1 MIKNIIFVLI
11 GFYLLIR
18 GADYFVDAI
27 SSTATNLKIP
37 KIIISLSIVAFGT
50 SAPELFISF
59 QGLINGNNDVVLAN
73 VIGSTI
79 VNALLIIGIAAII
92 RPIKIKSETIKNQL
106 PLHLLIISVFAVLL
120 LDSIFDKT
128 INTISRSDGIILFLI
143 FLCFLYYIYN
153 YHKKTRNLLKD
164 TILHDKPKWPLPK
177 SIFIS
182 ICGLIAISVGSNL
195 AVDSCVAIARDL
207 NISEKLITMV
217 ILVIGTS
224 TPELVMAI
232 TSAKKGEFDIIVGN
246 IIGTNIFNI
255 GFVLGL
261 PIIILGGITTTGF
274 NLVDMTI
281 MVISGLILYTFAKD
295 DRKLT
300 RTEGIIMVCIFISY
314 YTYLFLT

>member
-1 MIKNIIFVLI
+1 MITNIILVLI

-18 GADYFVDAI
+18 GADFFVDAI
-27 SSTATNLKIP
+27 SSTAVNLKIP

-59 QGLINGNNDVVLAN
+59 QGLLNGNDDVVLAN
-73 VIGSTI
+73 VVGSTI
-79 VNALLIIGIAAII
+79 VNTMLVIGIAAII
-92 RPIKIKSETIKNQL
+92 RPIRIKSETIKKQL
-106 PLHLLIISVFAVLL
+106 PLHFLIIAIFAILL
-120 LDSIFDKT
+120 LDNTFNKT
-128 INTISRSDGIILFLI
+128 INTISRNDGIILFLI
-143 FLCFLYYIYN
+143 FLSFIYYIFN
-153 YHKKTRNLLKD
+153 YYKKHHNLKESIKD
-164 TILHDKPKWPLPK
+164 SPKWSLPK
-177 SIFIS
+177 SIIIS
-182 ICGLIAISVGSNL
+182 ILGLIAISIGSNL
-195 AVDSCVAIARDL
+195 AVDNCVEIARQL

-261 PIIILGGITTTGF
+261 PVMILGSVTTSSF
-274 NLVDMTI
+274 NLIDMLI
-281 MVISGLILYTFAKD
+281 MITSGIILYTFAKD

-300 RTEGIIMVCIFISY
+300 RIEGIIMVGIFISY
-314 YTYLFLT
+314 YTYLFIT

>member
-1 MIKNIIFVLI
+1 MIKNIIFVLV

-27 SSTATNLKIP
+27 SSTATNLKVP
-37 KIIISLSIVAFGT
+37 KLIISLSIVAFGT

-59 QGLINGNNDVVLAN
+59 QGLLNGNNDVVLAN

-79 VNALLIIGIAAII
+79 VNTMLIIGIAAII
-92 RPIKIKSETIKNQL
+92 RPIKIKNETIKKQL
-106 PLHLLIISVFAVLL
+106 PLHLLIILVFAILL
-120 LDSIFDKT
+120 LDNIFNST

-143 FLCFLYYIYN
+143 FLYFIYYIYS
-153 YHKKTRNLLKD
+153 YYKKSNHLKENL
-164 TILHDKPKWPLPK
+164 IHEKPKWNLPV
-177 SIFIS
+177 SIIIS
-182 ICGLIAISVGSNL
+182 ICGLVAISFGSNL
-195 AVDSCVAIARDL
+195 AVDNCVAIARYL
-207 NISEKLITMV
+207 HISEKLITMV

-232 TSAKKGEFDIIVGN
+232 TSAKKGEFDIIIGN

-261 PIIILGGITTTGF
+261 PIMILGGVSTNSF
-274 NLVDMTI
+274 NFVDMSI
-281 MVISGLILYTFAKD
+281 MIISGLILYTFSKD

-300 RTEGIIMVCIFISY
+300 RTEGIIMVCIFLSY

>member
-1 MIKNIIFVLI
+1 MIKNIIFVLV

-27 SSTATNLKIP
+27 SSTATNLKVP
-37 KIIISLSIVAFGT
+37 KLIISLSIVAFGT

-79 VNALLIIGIAAII
+79 VNTMLIIGIAAII
-92 RPIKIKSETIKNQL
+92 RPIKIKNETIKKQL
-106 PLHLLIISVFAVLL
+106 PLHLLIILVFAILL
-120 LDSIFDKT
+120 LDNIFNST

-143 FLCFLYYIYN
+143 FLYFIYYIYS
-153 YHKKTRNLLKD
+153 YYKKSNHLKENL
-164 TILHDKPKWPLPK
+164 IHEKPKWNLPV
-177 SIFIS
+177 SIIIS
-182 ICGLIAISVGSNL
+182 ICGLVAISFGSNL
-195 AVDSCVAIARDL
+195 AVDNCVAIARYL
-207 NISEKLITMV
+207 HISEKLITMV
-217 ILVIGTS
+217 ILVVGTS

-232 TSAKKGEFDIIVGN
+232 TSARKGEFDIIIGN

-261 PIIILGGITTTGF
+261 PIMILGGVSTNSF
-274 NLVDMTI
+274 NFVDMSI
-281 MVISGLILYTFAKD
+281 MIISGLILYTFSKD

-300 RTEGIIMVCIFISY
+300 RTEGIIMVCIFLSY

>member
-1 MIKNIIFVLI
+1 MIKNIIFVLV

-27 SSTATNLKIP
+27 SSTATNLKVP
-37 KIIISLSIVAFGT
+37 KLIISLSIVAFGT

-59 QGLINGNNDVVLAN
+59 QGLLNGNNDVVLAN

-79 VNALLIIGIAAII
+79 VNTMLIIGIAAII
-92 RPIKIKSETIKNQL
+92 RPIKIKNETIKKQL
-106 PLHLLIISVFAVLL
+106 PLHLLIILVFAILL
-120 LDSIFDKT
+120 LDNIFNST

-143 FLCFLYYIYN
+143 FLYFIYYIYS
-153 YHKKTRNLLKD
+153 YYKKSNHLKENL
-164 TILHDKPKWPLPK
+164 IHEKPKWNLSV
-177 SIFIS
+177 SIIIS
-182 ICGLIAISVGSNL
+182 ICGLVAISFGSNL
-195 AVDSCVAIARDL
+195 AVDNCVAIARYL
-207 NISEKLITMV
+207 HISEKLITMV
-217 ILVIGTS
+217 ILVVGTS

-232 TSAKKGEFDIIVGN
+232 TSARKGEFDIIIGN

-261 PIIILGGITTTGF
+261 PIMILGGVSTNSF
-274 NLVDMTI
+274 NFVDMSI
-281 MVISGLILYTFAKD
+281 MIISGLILYTFSKD

-300 RTEGIIMVCIFISY
+300 RTEGIIMVCIFLSY

>member
-27 SSTATNLKIP
+27 SSTATNLKVP

-59 QGLINGNNDVVLAN
+59 QGLLNGNNDVVLAN

-79 VNALLIIGIAAII
+79 VNTMLIIGIAAII
-92 RPIKIKSETIKNQL
+92 RPIKIKNETIKKQL
-106 PLHLLIISVFAVLL
+106 PLHLLIILVFAILL
-120 LDSIFDKT
+120 LDNIFNST

-143 FLCFLYYIYN
+143 FLYFIYYIYS
-153 YHKKTRNLLKD
+153 YYKKSNHLKENL
-164 TILHDKPKWPLPK
+164 IHEKPKWNLPV
-177 SIFIS
+177 SIIIS
-182 ICGLIAISVGSNL
+182 ICGLVAISFGSNL
-195 AVDSCVAIARDL
+195 AVDNCVAIARYL
-207 NISEKLITMV
+207 HISEKLITMV
-217 ILVIGTS
+217 ILVVGTS

-232 TSAKKGEFDIIVGN
+232 TSARKGEFDIIIGN

-261 PIIILGGITTTGF
+261 PIMILGGVSTNSF
-274 NLVDMTI
+274 NFVDMSI
-281 MVISGLILYTFAKD
+281 MIISGLILYTFSKD

-300 RTEGIIMVCIFISY
+300 RTEGIIMVCIFLSY

>member
-1 MIKNIIFVLI
+1 MIKNIIFVLV

-27 SSTATNLKIP
+27 SSTATNLKVP

-59 QGLINGNNDVVLAN
+59 QGLLNGNNDVVLAN

-79 VNALLIIGIAAII
+79 VNTMLIIGIAAII
-92 RPIKIKSETIKNQL
+92 RPIKIKNETIKKQL
-106 PLHLLIISVFAVLL
+106 PLHLLIILVFAILL
-120 LDSIFDKT
+120 LDNIFNST

-143 FLCFLYYIYN
+143 FLYFIYYIYS
-153 YHKKTRNLLKD
+153 YYKKSNHLKESL
-164 TILHDKPKWPLPK
+164 IHEKPKWNLPV
-177 SIFIS
+177 SIIIS
-182 ICGLIAISVGSNL
+182 ICGLVAISFGSNL
-195 AVDSCVAIARDL
+195 AVDNCVAIARYL
-207 NISEKLITMV
+207 HISEKLITMV
-217 ILVIGTS
+217 ILVVGTS

-232 TSAKKGEFDIIVGN
+232 TSARKGEFDIIIGN

-261 PIIILGGITTTGF
+261 PIMILGGVSTNSF
-274 NLVDMTI
+274 NFVDMSI
-281 MVISGLILYTFAKD
+281 MIISGLILYTFSKD

-300 RTEGIIMVCIFISY
+300 RTEGIIMVCIFLSY

>member
-1 MIKNIIFVLI
+1 MIKNIIFVLV

-37 KIIISLSIVAFGT
+37 KLIISLSIVAFGT

-59 QGLINGNNDVVLAN
+59 QGLLNGNNDVVLAN

-79 VNALLIIGIAAII
+79 VNTMLIIGIAAII
-92 RPIKIKSETIKNQL
+92 RPIKIKNETIKKQL
-106 PLHLLIISVFAVLL
+106 PLHLLIILVFAILL
-120 LDSIFDKT
+120 LDNIFNST

-143 FLCFLYYIYN
+143 FLYFIYYIYS
-153 YHKKTRNLLKD
+153 YYKKSNHLKENL
-164 TILHDKPKWPLPK
+164 IHEKPKWNLPV
-177 SIFIS
+177 SIIIS
-182 ICGLIAISVGSNL
+182 ICGLVAISFGSNL
-195 AVDSCVAIARDL
+195 AVDNCVAIARYL
-207 NISEKLITMV
+207 HISEKLITMV
-217 ILVIGTS
+217 ILVVGTS

-232 TSAKKGEFDIIVGN
+232 TSARKGEFDIIIGN

-261 PIIILGGITTTGF
+261 PIMILGGVSTNSF
-274 NLVDMTI
+274 NFVDMSI
-281 MVISGLILYTFAKD
+281 MIISGLILYTFSKD

-300 RTEGIIMVCIFISY
+300 RTEGIIMVCIFLSY

>member
-1 MIKNIIFVLI
+1 MIKNIIFVLV

-27 SSTATNLKIP
+27 SSTATNLKVP
-37 KIIISLSIVAFGT
+37 KLIISLSIVAFGT

-59 QGLINGNNDVVLAN
+59 QGLLNGNNDVVLAN

-79 VNALLIIGIAAII
+79 VNTMLIIGIAAII
-92 RPIKIKSETIKNQL
+92 RPIKIKNETIKKQL
-106 PLHLLIISVFAVLL
+106 PLHLLIILVFAILL
-120 LDSIFDKT
+120 LDNIFNST

-143 FLCFLYYIYN
+143 FLYFIYYIYS
-153 YHKKTRNLLKD
+153 YYKKSHHLKESL
-164 TILHDKPKWPLPK
+164 IHEKPKWNLPV
-177 SIFIS
+177 SIIIS
-182 ICGLIAISVGSNL
+182 ICGLIAISFGSNL
-195 AVDSCVAIARDL
+195 AVDNCVAIARYL
-207 NISEKLITMV
+207 HISEKLITMV
-217 ILVIGTS
+217 ILVVGTS

-232 TSAKKGEFDIIVGN
+232 TSARKGEFDIIIGN

-261 PIIILGGITTTGF
+261 PIMILGGVSTNSF
-274 NLVDMTI
+274 NFVDMSI
-281 MVISGLILYTFAKD
+281 MIISGLILYTFSKD

-300 RTEGIIMVCIFISY
+300 RTEGIIMVCIFLSY

>member
-27 SSTATNLKIP
+27 SSTATNLKVP

-59 QGLINGNNDVVLAN
+59 QGLLNGNNDVVLAN

-79 VNALLIIGIAAII
+79 VNTMLIIGIAAII
-92 RPIKIKSETIKNQL
+92 RPIKIKNETIKKQL
-106 PLHLLIISVFAVLL
+106 PLHLLIILVFAILL
-120 LDSIFDKT
+120 LDNIFNST

-143 FLCFLYYIYN
+143 FLYFIYYIYS
-153 YHKKTRNLLKD
+153 YYKKSNHLKENL
-164 TILHDKPKWPLPK
+164 IHEKPKWNLPV
-177 SIFIS
+177 SIIIS
-182 ICGLIAISVGSNL
+182 ICGLVAISFGSNL
-195 AVDSCVAIARDL
+195 AVDNCVAIARYL
-207 NISEKLITMV
+207 HISEKLITMV

-232 TSAKKGEFDIIVGN
+232 TSARKGEFDIIIGN

-261 PIIILGGITTTGF
+261 PIMILGGVSTNSF
-274 NLVDMTI
+274 NFVDMSI
-281 MVISGLILYTFAKD
+281 MIISGLILYTFSKD

-300 RTEGIIMVCIFISY
+300 RTEGIIMVCIFLSY

>member
-1 MIKNIIFVLI
+1 MIKNIIFVLV

-27 SSTATNLKIP
+27 SSTATNLKVP
-37 KIIISLSIVAFGT
+37 KLIISLSIVAFGT

-59 QGLINGNNDVVLAN
+59 QGLLNGNNDVVLAN

-79 VNALLIIGIAAII
+79 VNTMLIIGIAAII
-92 RPIKIKSETIKNQL
+92 RPIKIKNETIKKQL
-106 PLHLLIISVFAVLL
+106 PLHLLIILVFAILL
-120 LDSIFDKT
+120 LDNIFNST

-143 FLCFLYYIYN
+143 FLYFIYYIYS
-153 YHKKTRNLLKD
+153 YYKKSNHLKENL
-164 TILHDKPKWPLPK
+164 IHEKPKWNLPV
-177 SIFIS
+177 SIIIS
-182 ICGLIAISVGSNL
+182 ICGLVAISFGSNL
-195 AVDSCVAIARDL
+195 AVDNCVAIARYL
-207 NISEKLITMV
+207 HISEKLITMV
-217 ILVIGTS
+217 ILVVGTS

-232 TSAKKGEFDIIVGN
+232 TSARKGEFDIIVGN

-274 NLVDMTI
+274 NIIDMSVMI
-281 MVISGLILYTFAKD
+281 ISGLILYTFAKD

-300 RTEGIIMVCIFISY
+300 RTEGIIMVCIFLSY